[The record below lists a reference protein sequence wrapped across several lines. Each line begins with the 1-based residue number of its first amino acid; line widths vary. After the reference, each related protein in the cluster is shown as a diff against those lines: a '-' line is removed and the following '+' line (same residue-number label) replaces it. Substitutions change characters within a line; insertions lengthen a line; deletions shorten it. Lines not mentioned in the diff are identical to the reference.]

1 MNNFGCGGVIFFLVT
16 LLSSGLWGLYG
27 GEGDARD
34 VESTIE
40 TSICT
45 TVTTKTDIFT
55 SFKHIL
61 KTVETSSTTSC
72 SKSETTTSCTTV
84 TTTTVGPS
92 EIYLGDF
99 KGTYYRGDVN
109 PCPGGSGRM
118 LIDCASGGMGVKGSV
133 ACRYVWSN
141 YGYSYCGS
149 RTVVR
154 IEVDGHEEMNGM
166 YYVDDCCASNSVIDF
181 YYPDY
186 STCPFQY
193 DGVITCRAWLV
204 E

>member
-1 MNNFGCGGVIFFLVT
+1 MNDVGCAAIIFLGLG
-16 LLSSGLWGLYG
+16 LLSGSIWSAYG
-27 GEGDARD
+27 EKEGAKS
-34 VESTIE
+34 ESSVVIEPTVTTTTDTIE
-40 TSICT
+40 T
-45 TVTTKTDIFT
+45 
-55 SFKHIL
+55 
-61 KTVETSSTTSC
+61 VETTYTTSC
-72 SKSETTTSCTTV
+72 EQSTTATSSTTV

-92 EIYLGDF
+92 ESYLGDF
-99 KGTYYRGDVN
+99 LGTYYRGDIN

-118 LIDCASGGMGVKGSV
+118 LIDCAVGGMGVKGSV

-154 IEVDGHEEMNGM
+154 IEVPSHPEMNGM
-166 YYVDDCCASNSVIDF
+166 YYVDDCCAYDSVVDF

-186 STCPFQY
+186 SACPFQF
-193 DGVITCRAWLV
+193 DGVISVKMWLV

>member
-1 MNNFGCGGVIFFLVT
+1 MNNLGCGGVIFFIVT

-27 GEGDARD
+27 GEGDAKD
-34 VESTIE
+34 VESRIE
-40 TSICT
+40 TSCCT
-45 TVTTKTDIFT
+45 TVTTTTDI
-55 SFKHIL
+55 SEI
-61 KTVETSSTTSC
+61 VETSCTTSC
-72 SKSETTTSCTTV
+72 YESTTATSSTTV

-92 EIYLGDF
+92 ELYLGDF
-99 KGTYYRGDVN
+99 CGTYYRGDVN

-118 LIDCASGGMGVKGSV
+118 LIDCATGGMGVKGSV
-133 ACRYVWSN
+133 ACRFVWSR

-154 IEVDGHEEMNGM
+154 IEVPSHPEMNGM
-166 YYVDDCCASNSVIDF
+166 YYVDDCCAYDSVVDF

-193 DGVITCRAWLV
+193 DGVIGCKVWLV

>member
-1 MNNFGCGGVIFFLVT
+1 MRNNLGCGGVIFFIVT
-16 LLSSGLWGLYG
+16 LLSSGLWGFYG
-27 GEGDARD
+27 S
-34 VESTIE
+34 ESTIE
-40 TSICT
+40 TSETDISEVLETSYTTSCETRTTNSTTATSST
-45 TVTTKTDIFT
+45 TVTTTATTI
-55 SFKHIL
+55 
-61 KTVETSSTTSC
+61 TV
-72 SKSETTTSCTTV
+72 
-84 TTTTVGPS
+84 TTVGPS
-92 EIYLGDF
+92 ELYLGDF

-118 LIDCASGGMGVKGSV
+118 LIDCATGGVGVKGSV

-154 IEVDGHEEMNGM
+154 IEVPSHPEMNGM
-166 YYVDDCCASNSVIDF
+166 YYVDDCCASNSVVDF

-186 STCPFQY
+186 SKCPFQY
-193 DGVITCRAWLV
+193 DGVVSCRVWVL